1 MKSIGSRVTKVQ
13 RGDRVLLSFSFC
25 TQCYNCQDGAPGYC
39 HSFTAINFGGSTDAF
54 ISSTSGTS
62 GEAIGGSFFGQSSF
76 SRLTRVKETS
86 LVKVTHL
93 LDDDDDLKLFAPLG
107 CGIQTGAGTI
117 TELAH
122 AKPSDKVAVIGLG
135 AVGQAAVMVCYTHPR
150 LELY

>member
-1 MKSIGSRVTKVQ
+1 MKSIGSKVTKVQ

-39 HSFTAINFGGSTDAF
+39 HGFTEINFGGCTDAF
-54 ISSTSGTS
+54 IGSPEGTS

-86 LVKVTHL
+86 LVKITHL
-93 LDDDDDLKLFAPLG
+93 LDDDDDLKMFAPLG

-117 TELAH
+117 TELAT
-122 AKPSDKVAVIGLG
+122 AQPSDKIAVIGLG
-135 AVGQAAVMVCYTHPR
+135 AVGQAAIMVR
-150 LELY
+150 